1 MVQLQISSNQLVI
14 VLSFSCFHAV
24 IYDHILRITV
34 LNLSI
39 DEADLSLILSIIL
52 VFVVSCFFPV
62 ISFFLLY
69 FSEIIFIFSL

>member
-1 MVQLQISSNQLVI
+1 MVQLRISSNQLVI
-14 VLSFSCFHAV
+14 VLSFSCFHVV
-24 IYDHILRITV
+24 IYDHI